1 MPSMNQSQSC
11 KQCKEPPQCQQ
22 KCQQQP
28 QPRCIQSQPKC
39 QKPQPRCI
47 QSQPACPKQS
57 LPRCIQAQPKCQQS
71 QPKCQ
76 QSQPR
81 CEEDADDAAACCPS
95 KGSAR
100 GCPAP
105 FGHERG
111 RKCGAAPCR
120 ARTGGCGA
128 PRNPCCPSP
137 ARPSSLRVNR
147 AAQLCLPGG
156 RSRLCLTRPTCNRMT
171 GQDGCNLIPRY
182 MKLFGKTKRS
192 IMKRRGSN
200 CSLCYDCPHLESL
213 TSGGQCGC
221 GCGNTDD
228 LWAVQSSEN
237 ILPAGHGGHRSQ
249 SGHRGQSGHGGQ
261 NGHSGHGGQNGH
273 SGHGGQS
280 GHIGCRCGNA
290 DDLWAVESREN
301 ISAVSPG
308 KATNRSTGMLE
319 IVSQILDGVPAGM
332 NENQG
337 VCNGPSRDQL
347 FRCCPKPRLKPPPS
361 PISCDALC
369 CNPCKFNSQMRG
381 KKKKCRQAPSCS
393 DCACNSTNR

>member
-39 QKPQPRCI
+39 QKPPQPRCI

-57 LPRCIQAQPKCQQS
+57 QPRCIQSQPKCQQS

-95 KGSAR
+95 KGPAR

-105 FGHERG
+105 CGNERG

-171 GQDGCNLIPRY
+171 GQDG
-182 MKLFGKTKRS
+182 
-192 IMKRRGSN
+192 
-200 CSLCYDCPHLESL
+200 
-213 TSGGQCGC
+213 GQCGC

-280 GHIGCRCGNA
+280 CHSGCRCGNA

-332 NENQG
+332 NGNQG

-369 CNPCKFNSQMRG
+369 CNPCKFNSQTRG
-381 KKKKCRQAPSCS
+381 KKKRCRQAPSCC
-393 DCACNSTNR
+393 DCACNSKNR

>member
-39 QKPQPRCI
+39 QKPPQPRCI

-57 LPRCIQAQPKCQQS
+57 QPRCIQAQPKCQKPKCQQSQPKCQQSQPKCQQS

-95 KGSAR
+95 KGPAR

-105 FGHERG
+105 CGNERG

-171 GQDGCNLIPRY
+171 GQDG
-182 MKLFGKTKRS
+182 M
-192 IMKRRGSN
+192 
-200 CSLCYDCPHLESL
+200 
-213 TSGGQCGC
+213 
-221 GCGNTDD
+221 
-228 LWAVQSSEN
+228 
-237 ILPAGHGGHRSQ
+237 
-249 SGHRGQSGHGGQ
+249 
-261 NGHSGHGGQNGH
+261 NG
-273 SGHGGQS
+273 
-280 GHIGCRCGNA
+280 
-290 DDLWAVESREN
+290 
-301 ISAVSPG
+301 
-308 KATNRSTGMLE
+308 
-319 IVSQILDGVPAGM
+319 
-332 NENQG
+332 NQG

-369 CNPCKFNSQMRG
+369 CNPCKFNSQTRG
-381 KKKKCRQAPSCS
+381 KKKRCRQAPSCC
-393 DCACNSTNR
+393 DCACNSKNR